1 MNQHHASSSGSNNA
15 LTPMELGAAFNQQ
28 HKQLTQA
35 DKDFRKANGLCLYCG
50 SKDHIL
56 RNCNQKKPMIN
67 NGIAL
72 TMEGEIS
79 IDLAAV
85 THFTSGKRKLPTD
98 FLDSL
103 DVGEIKK
110 VATSKFQSIIVIPI
124 TAYHGPNEEEAS
136 ADDTE
141 YVCKAFCAITIIRID
156 DTHHVENTTFHILE
170 SCSFHVILGMQWL
183 KRHRPHLSFND
194 NYQKIIMNCLTTRC
208 TPVNF
213 DIESPV
219 AKLLGATTTTTAS
232 SPVAAETT
240 LSYPTTP
247 VVEILTPLV
256 VTNRPPTPH
265 PSILDIEPFSET
277 PSIADAPPPS
287 LLQVEPNWPE
297 PTTCAIPSVPSIFQ
311 MEPFWEEEKP
321 VFTYSNPIVATG
333 WQEAPFNA
341 EEPGSA

>member
-1 MNQHHASSSGSNNA
+1 MTQSHASSSGNNNA
-15 LTPMELGAAFNQQ
+15 PTPMEL
-28 HKQLTQA
+28 
-35 DKDFRKANGLCLYCG
+35 KDFVCTVDQRIIYC
-50 SKDHIL
+50 D
-56 RNCNQKKPMIN
+56 RKKPIIN
-67 NGIAL
+67 NGIDLA
-72 TMEGEIS
+72 MEGETV

-124 TAYHGPNEEEAS
+124 TAYHGPNEKEAS
-136 ADDTE
+136 GTDALIDTGAIHNFVSLEWADYLGIPIEKFDLDQRRTYRLADGTE
-141 YVCKAFCAITIIRID
+141 YVLCKAFCAITIRID

-219 AKLLGATTTTTAS
+219 ATTTTTAS
-232 SPVAAETT
+232 SPVVAEEAT
-240 LSYPTTP
+240 LSFPTTP
-247 VVEILTPLV
+247 VVEVLTPLV
-256 VTNRPPTPH
+256 VANRPPTPH

-277 PSIADAPPPS
+277 
-287 LLQVEPNWPE
+287 LLHHL
-297 PTTCAIPSVPSIFQ
+297 CC
-311 MEPFWEEEKP
+311 K
-321 VFTYSNPIVATG
+321 
-333 WQEAPFNA
+333 
-341 EEPGSA
+341 